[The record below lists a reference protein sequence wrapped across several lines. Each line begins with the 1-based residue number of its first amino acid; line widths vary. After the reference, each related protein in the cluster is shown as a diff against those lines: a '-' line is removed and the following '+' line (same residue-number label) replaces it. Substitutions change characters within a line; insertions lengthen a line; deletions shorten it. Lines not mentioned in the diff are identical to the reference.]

1 MDGVTDVSYQKEE
14 AKISFKVDSFQPF
27 VLMQQTYVNF
37 PFRSWELKPLGQD
50 SALFTINGA
59 LTDLSITVQVRH

>member
-1 MDGVTDVSYQKEE
+1 MDGITDVSYQKEE
-14 AKISFKVDSFQPF
+14 AKMSFKVDSFQPF
-27 VLMQQTYVNF
+27 VLMQQTYINF

-50 SALFTINGA
+50 CALFTVNGT